1 LEVVGK
7 PVKRIGSTCC
17 WLLLVSLLGCASR
30 SDEPVRL
37 VLISPHRDEIREE
50 VGQAFPAWFQERTEA
65 RAAAAAQAVATWLE
79 APDADN
85 RRAAG
90 RACDTFYQDW
100 LPEDLPELTAAYRA
114 WAEPERPTRE
124 QGQALLDAF
133 RRWQEKPRHVEL
145 VWQDIGGGTAQ
156 ILRYVEAQFQSNPS
170 GIGIDVLYGG
180 GTDIF
185 VRLAEQ
191 EGRLQKLDAD
201 APNRDRLHALLA
213 PDRIR
218 PQLNG
223 VPLYDPG
230 GKWFGPML
238 SSFGILCNRE
248 VLQRIGQP
256 EPHRWDDLGAPKFQG
271 WVSAGDPR
279 MTGSLHM
286 VYEIILQS
294 HGWDE
299 GFALLLRLGAN
310 THSFIRDSGTLTRT
324 VTNGDAA
331 AAGNVD
337 ANALSAVGRNPNL
350 LAYNLPIGET
360 IINPDAVAV
369 LKGAPHPQLAWAF
382 VEFTLS
388 DAGQKL
394 LMLQPGEPGG
404 PRRYPVCR
412 LSVVAAMYDPAK
424 YPLAARSVG
433 TANPFAVKQTF
444 VYDTTLGSRR
454 WDALNDFFGAVVI
467 DAHPDLTAAWQAVL
481 HSRLPQ
487 SEREQL
493 ERQLFQAPI
502 TKEDLDDH
510 ARAIRAQSPRRRS
523 EIVNRWGEQAR
534 QHYQQI
540 RRAAEGG

>member
-1 LEVVGK
+1 L
-7 PVKRIGSTCC
+7 
-17 WLLLVSLLGCASR
+17 LLGCAPR

-50 VGQAFPAWFQERTEA
+50 VGAAFPSWFQERTET
-65 RAAAAAQAVATWLE
+65 RASAAAQALQTWLQ
-79 APDADN
+79 APDADH
-85 RRAAG
+85 RRAAV
-90 RACDTFYQDW
+90 RAFDAFYQDW
-100 LPEDLPELTAAYRA
+100 LPEDVPELTTAYRA
-114 WAEPERPTRE
+114 WAGPEQPAQE
-124 QGQALLDAF
+124 QGQALLEALN
-133 RRWQEKPRHVEL
+133 RWQEKPRRVEL

-156 ILRYVEAQFQSNPS
+156 IVRYVEAQFQSNPS
-170 GIGIDVLYGG
+170 GIGIDLLYGG
-180 GTDIF
+180 GTDIYMG
-185 VRLAEQ
+185 LAK
-191 EGRLQKLDAD
+191 EGRLQRLDAN
-201 APNRDRLHALLA
+201 APNRDRLLTLLA

-223 VPLYDPG
+223 IPLYDPDG
-230 GKWFGPML
+230 QWFGPML

-248 VLQRIGQP
+248 VLRRIGEP
-256 EPHRWDDLGAPKFQG
+256 EPRRWADLGAPGFQG

-294 HGWDE
+294 HGWDD

-337 ANALSAVGRNPNL
+337 ANALSAVGRNPDL
-350 LAYNLPIGET
+350 LAYHLPIGET

-369 LKGAPHPQLAWAF
+369 LKGAPHPQLAWTF

-388 DAGQKL
+388 DAGQEL
-394 LMLQPGEPGG
+394 VMLQPGEPGG
-404 PRRYPVCR
+404 PRRSPVCR
-412 LSVVAAMYDPAK
+412 LSVVEAMYDPAK
-424 YPLAARSVG
+424 YPPAARYVG

-444 VYDTTLGSRR
+444 SYDSKLGSRR
-454 WDALNDFFGAVVI
+454 WDALNDYFGAVVI
-467 DAHPDLTAAWQAVL
+467 DAHPDLSAAWQAVL

-493 ERQLFQAPI
+493 ERQLFQARH
-502 TKEDLDDH
+502 TQKDLDDY
-510 ARAIRAQSPRRRS
+510 ARAIRVQSPRRRS
-523 EIVNRWGEQAR
+523 ETVNRWGEEAR

-540 RRAAEGG
+540 RRAAEGS